1 MKVYIFRI
9 ITAGV
14 ICAITVAL
22 FQKNEAIGKLVKMI
36 SGIFMLITIL
46 LPLSKIDANIITYID
61 PVIHS
66 DADVYTQSGCSQA
79 QESLRSIITERCQ
92 TYIVEK
98 ASSMGVSVDV
108 EVSLNDD
115 TYPSPC
121 AVRILGAVS
130 PYTKQQ
136 LQTIISQDLGI
147 PKEQQIWA

>member
-1 MKVYIFRI
+1 MKSYVFRI

-14 ICAITVAL
+14 ICTITFSL
-22 FQKNEAIGKLVKMI
+22 FQKNETIGKLLKMI
-36 SGIFMLITIL
+36 SGLFMLITIL
-46 LPLSKIDANIITYID
+46 MPLSKIDANIITYID
-61 PVIHS
+61 PTIHR
-66 DADVYTQSGCSQA
+66 DASVFVQSGCFQA

-98 ASSMGVSVDV
+98 ASSMGVSVDA

-121 AVRILGAVS
+121 AVRVLGAVS

-147 PKEQQIWA
+147 PKEQQIWR